1 MAHLNELG
9 SPELDWVVESSER
22 RRASSGAR
30 SCRAVVDTDGRLV
43 IAPDEATRFGLT
55 PGAELLVDVTPQ
67 GLRLRNP
74 ISHLAKVYIEPTNCC
89 NLTCR
94 TCVRNNWEGVLGHM
108 AQPTF
113 ERIIDG
119 LQAFPLPLT
128 VFFGG
133 FGEPLSHPRIMQMIA
148 QAKALG
154 ASVEMITNGTLLTAE
169 RSRQLLEAGLDT
181 LWVSL
186 DGATAESYSDVRLA
200 ESLPLILDNLTA
212 FHDLRVHSPAFPDLG
227 IAFVAMKRNI
237 NDLPA
242 LLRLGQRLGANHY
255 SISGVIAHTEEMRQE
270 VLYALSLSDEPGPPS
285 TWAPQIS
292 LPRMDLDA
300 TTRDVLFKVLRNA
313 RNITVGGADLNASK
327 NRCPFIESG
336 VTAIGWDGGVSP
348 CLPLLHTNS
357 NYLSN
362 RQRLSLRHTFGNVNE
377 LDLGDIW
384 GKPEYVAF
392 RRRVQDFRFSPC
404 VFCGGCD
411 LGESNQEDCFGNGA
425 PTCGGCL
432 WAQGVIQCP

>member
-9 SPELDWVVESSER
+9 SPQLDWVVESSER
-22 RRASSGAR
+22 RRANRGVASY
-30 SCRAVVDTDGRLV
+30 RATFSAGGLV
-43 IAPDEATRFGLT
+43 LPPDEATRWGLT
-55 PGAELLVDVTPQ
+55 PGAEVLVDVTPQ

-74 ISHLAKVYIEPTNCC
+74 VSHLARVYIEPTNCC

-119 LQAFPLPLT
+119 LKSFPLPLT

-133 FGEPLSHPRIMQMIA
+133 FGEPLSHPHIIQMIG
-148 QAKALG
+148 QAKAMG
-154 ASVEMITNGTLLTAE
+154 ASVAMITNGTLLSAE
-169 RSRQLLEAGLDT
+169 RSRQLLDVGLDT

-186 DGATAESYSDVRLA
+186 DGATAASYSDVRLA
-200 ESLPLILDNLTA
+200 ESLPRILENLTA
-212 FHDLRVHSPAFPDLG
+212 FHNLRVHAPAFPDLG

-242 LLRLGQRLGANHY
+242 LLCLGQRLGANRY
-255 SISGVIAHTEEMRQE
+255 SISGVLAHTEEMRQE

-292 LPRMDLDA
+292 LPRMDIDQ
-300 TTRDVLFKVLRNA
+300 TTRDVLFRVLRNG
-313 RNITVGGADLNASK
+313 RNISLGGADLNASK

-348 CLPLLHTNS
+348 CLPLLHTNN
-357 NYLSN
+357 NYLGN
-362 RQRLSLRHTFGNVNE
+362 RQRLSMRHTFGNVNE
-377 LDLGDIW
+377 SDLDSIW
-384 GKPEYVAF
+384 SKPEYVAF
-392 RRRVQDFRFSPC
+392 RRRVQAFQFSPC
-404 VFCGGCD
+404 AFCGGCD
-411 LGESNQEDCFGNGA
+411 LGSSNQEDCFGNEA